1 MSDVIFTEGIRTFP
15 PHANAKPFVKGTI
28 IITLNELIAF
38 CKNNPSLLTDYNGAK
53 QLKMNMLEGDK
64 GLYLVVD
71 TWKPEVNANV
81 AEQEPVV
88 NGNVDDE
95 HLPF

>member
-1 MSDVIFTEGIRTFP
+1 MSDQYFGTVKKTESKAGNEYF
-15 PHANAKPFVKGTI
+15 KGNLGKVPVVGFWGKDGNI
-28 IITLNELIAF
+28 NFKLDVGLI
-38 CKNNPSLLTDYNGAK
+38 KWID
-53 QLKMNMLEGDK
+53 DK
-64 GLYLVVD
+64 ED
-71 TWKPEVNANV
+71 DEKPEVNANV

>member
-1 MSDVIFTEGIRTFP
+1 MGQ
-15 PHANAKPFVKGTI
+15 
-28 IITLNELIAF
+28 
-38 CKNNPSLLTDYNGAK
+38 K

-95 HLPF
+95 PLPF

>member
-1 MSDVIFTEGIRTFP
+1 
-15 PHANAKPFVKGTI
+15 
-28 IITLNELIAF
+28 
-38 CKNNPSLLTDYNGAK
+38 
-53 QLKMNMLEGDK
+53 MNMLEGDK

-95 HLPF
+95 PYRFEVEDERQKYINGYCPRIAQYARYYNGQKERRQN